1 MHVGRTVFSQ
11 IVDVVPHWLF
21 QRLAQRHDQTS
32 ARLKFKAWEHFL
44 TLGFAQLTFRESLRD
59 IEACLG
65 AQPRLAY
72 HLGFRSRVARSTL
85 ADANE
90 QRDWRIFADLAHW
103 LMPRARELYADEP
116 HALDLDAPVYALD
129 SSLIDLSIALCP
141 WANWTGTDAAV
152 KLHTL
157 LELRGPLPAF
167 VAITHAEHG
176 DSAIL
181 DQMPVEPGSFYVM
194 DRGYIDLLRLSRL
207 AAAGAFFVVR
217 ERDAVRYYVRQS
229 RAVDRSGSLRSDQTI
244 RFTSDDSRRHWP
256 GPMRRVSVF
265 DSEHR
270 RRLAFWTNNWV
281 LPTATV
287 AELYRQ
293 RWQIELFFR
302 WIKQNL
308 RIRAF
313 YGTSPNAIRVQLWSA
328 ICTYLCVAITRK
340 RLRLPQNLTTVLQI
354 VSVHALHKVPLA
366 ELFAENDITPP
377 PVDIPEQLT
386 FSDL

>member
-11 IVDVVPHWLF
+11 IVEVVPHWLF
-21 QRLAQRHDQTS
+21 QRLAQRHEQAS
-32 ARLKFKAWEHFL
+32 GRLKFKAWEHFL
-44 TLGFAQLTFRESLRD
+44 ALGFAQLTFRDSLRD

-90 QRDWRIFADLAHW
+90 QRDWRLFAALAHW
-103 LMPRARELYADEP
+103 LMPQARALYADEP
-116 HALDLDAPVYALD
+116 HALELDAPVYALD
-129 SSLIDLSIALCP
+129 SSLIDLSLALCP

-167 VAITHAEHG
+167 VAVTPAEQG
-176 DSAIL
+176 DSTIL
-181 DQMPVEPGSFYVM
+181 DQLPVEAGSFYVM
-194 DRGYIDLLRLSRL
+194 DRGYIDLPRLARL

-229 RAVDRSGSLRSDQTI
+229 RAVDRSGDLRSDQTI
-244 RFTSDDSRRHWP
+244 RFTGDGSRRHWP

-270 RRLAFWTNNWV
+270 RRLAFWTNHWL
-281 LPTATV
+281 LPAATV
-287 AELYRQ
+287 AELYHQ

-328 ICTYLCVAITRK
+328 ICAYLCVAITRK

-354 VSVHALHKVPLA
+354 VSVHALHKVALA
-366 ELFAENDITPP
+366 ELFAEDHPTPLP
-377 PVDIPEQLT
+377 RDIPEQLT
-386 FSDL
+386 FNDL

>member
-1 MHVGRTVFSQ
+1 
-11 IVDVVPHWLF
+11 
-21 QRLAQRHDQTS
+21 
-32 ARLKFKAWEHFL
+32 
-44 TLGFAQLTFRESLRD
+44 
-59 IEACLG
+59 
-65 AQPRLAY
+65 
-72 HLGFRSRVARSTL
+72 
-85 ADANE
+85 
-90 QRDWRIFADLAHW
+90 
-103 LMPRARELYADEP
+103 
-116 HALDLDAPVYALD
+116 
-129 SSLIDLSIALCP
+129 
-141 WANWTGTDAAV
+141 
-152 KLHTL
+152 
-157 LELRGPLPAF
+157 
-167 VAITHAEHG
+167 
-176 DSAIL
+176 
-181 DQMPVEPGSFYVM
+181 MPVEPGSFYVM
-194 DRGYIDLLRLSRL
+194 DRGYIDLIRLSRL

-244 RFTSDDSRRHWP
+244 RFTGDDSRRHWP
-256 GPMRRVSVF
+256 GQMRRVSVF

-340 RLRLPQNLTTVLQI
+340 RLCLPQNLTTVLQI

-377 PVDIPEQLT
+377 PADIPEQLT